1 MRGAFLASTIA
12 EYFRDRC
19 GKDVLLMMD
28 SVTRFCMAQREI
40 GLSMGEPPAS
50 KGYTPSVFST
60 LPKLLERAGTGIA
73 GGSITGLYTV
83 LVEGD
88 DMDDPIADSARSILD
103 GHIVLSRKIA
113 QRNHFPAIDVL
124 QSASRVMRSVIS
136 PEHNDWSG
144 RIREWMATYQ
154 QVEDLL
160 NLGAYQRGSNPRI
173 DTAIRVHD
181 RIDQLLRQGI
191 DEGASLDET
200 LAGMRAIVLAADAAA
215 QAGA

>member
-1 MRGAFLASTIA
+1 
-12 EYFRDRC
+12 
-19 GKDVLLMMD
+19 MD

-50 KGYTPSVFST
+50 KGYTPSVFAT
-60 LPKLLERAGTGIA
+60 LPKLLERAGTGVN

-88 DMDDPIADSARSILD
+88 DMVDPIADSARSILD

-124 QSASRVMRSVIS
+124 SSASRVMRSVIS
-136 PEHNDWSG
+136 PEHRDWAG
-144 RIREWMATYQ
+144 KIREWMATYV

-160 NLGAYQRGSNPRI
+160 NLGAYQRGSSPRI
-173 DTAIRVHD
+173 DTVILVHD
-181 RIDQLLRQGI
+181 RINQLLRQGI
-191 DEGASLDET
+191 EDGASLDET
-200 LAGMRAIVLAADAAA
+200 LGAMRGIVLAAES
-215 QAGA
+215 AGS